1 LEDVGHGGMKV
12 EEVGDMTEVEV
23 MTEME
28 VMTNIKNDV
37 RKDMQDD
44 SNVRKWI
51 PFHFQRITRRRE
63 RGTGG
68 VLYIR

>member
-44 SNVRKWI
+44 SNVRKLSSLFYN
-51 PFHFQRITRRRE
+51 P
-63 RGTGG
+63 
-68 VLYIR
+68 LALASAKD